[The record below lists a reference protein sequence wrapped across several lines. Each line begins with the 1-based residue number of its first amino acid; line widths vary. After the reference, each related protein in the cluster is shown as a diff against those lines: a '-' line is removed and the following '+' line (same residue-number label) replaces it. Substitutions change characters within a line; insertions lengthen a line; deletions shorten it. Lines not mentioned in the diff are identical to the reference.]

1 MYTVW
6 ILITKMQRKA
16 VKGSVYEEI
25 LWLEVHNF
33 DGRGNVSLVDAK
45 IINSSGR
52 HIWFME
58 LRTGERRS
66 ILLV

>member
-1 MYTVW
+1 MWSQKSETSWKETSQKAKKQEETKTNYTVW

-33 DGRGNVSLVDAK
+33 DDRGNVALKS
-45 IINSSGR
+45 
-52 HIWFME
+52 
-58 LRTGERRS
+58 
-66 ILLV
+66 